1 MKATL
6 ISNDSVLSPAFY
18 LSNLLLT
25 GFLLAEPRL
34 YGETVG
40 WHPTFGGDIGLG
52 LNVHDQ
58 RLTEPRVATFDT
70 NAPYSNTGSQ
80 SINVSF
86 VQHTLEMSQSASLNA
101 NVSLS
106 YGAFNGK
113 VGFSYADSQTFS
125 GNKLSFVFD
134 CTRDYGN
141 VTPAFQSLDPNFTN
155 EVARLKQQ
163 GLSGAALHQAITDL
177 YGTHVVYGFQRASKV
192 LVTYQFDYSSSSIA
206 RSMSLIV
213 QGSYGGIIGDFNS
226 FAQSQFQR
234 TDTQTTL
241 NCSFW
246 SSDPT
251 LTPSFPV
258 ATNLTTYD
266 QFVAYAAQVQSYCAS
281 MSPTNA
287 KTTGYLIEPLQSL
300 PGYYSLVAS
309 IPATNQVDPN
319 LDLFNQTFSKLRG
332 WEDLLSGW
340 VLDARHMSWLNTSGQ
355 QQVSAILRD
364 VTNYRKTM
372 EQVAQSYL
380 AAGTPLVVPDDVINY
395 FANLNRMQIP
405 TLYTLGSGG
414 YTCNASAGPY
424 RVVFGYVYCGS
435 KALTSDPPF
444 GNVSEFEYGN
454 DVGTTAYTTYSAS
467 DFEQYVRDQ
476 GTSSGCAGFNQV
488 ILDTFSS
495 ALWNTLKSQ
504 DQTNRFVF
512 FYSGEYAPWVN
523 NGIFSYVLRDAAGA
537 IVDQVNMLSTRSAGT
552 LGAVAAASSTV
563 NLAVGVQSLP
573 SSPTAGR
580 KATYTIG
587 VTNNGPGAAYGV
599 QLALPLINTNLFEVV
614 SVSGSQGQGAIT
626 NGSMVYEVGPLA
638 SGNSTAV
645 RLQVVPLVSG
655 SFTPGTQS
663 SATLGTGLSD
673 PDVSDNTASL
683 GAVAFAQPQL
693 TMSKNGSQAELRWYS
708 DTSRIVLEQTGSI
721 GNPSWTPVS
730 GSFATNGSQ
739 WEISISPK
747 SPRMFYRLHGM

>member
-6 ISNDSVLSPAFY
+6 ISNNPVLSPAFY

-25 GFLLAEPRL
+25 SFLLAEPSL
-34 YGETVG
+34 FGETVG

-52 LNVHDQ
+52 LNIHDQ

-80 SINVSF
+80 SINVRF

-106 YGAFNGK
+106 FGAFNGK

-141 VTPAFQSLDPNFTN
+141 VTPAFQRFDPSFTN
-155 EVARLKQQ
+155 DVARLKQQ
-163 GLSGAALHQAITDL
+163 GLSGVALHQAVTDL

-192 LVTYQFDYSSSSIA
+192 LVTYQFDYGSESVA
-206 RSMSLIV
+206 HSMSVIV

-234 TDTQTTL
+234 TDTHTTL

-281 MSPTNA
+281 MSSTNA

-300 PGYYSLVAS
+300 PDYHSLVAS
-309 IPATNQVDPN
+309 IPTTTTNSVDPN

-332 WEDLLSGW
+332 WEDLLSSW

-355 QQVSAILRD
+355 QQIGAILRD

-372 EQVAQSYL
+372 EQVARSYL
-380 AAGTPLVVPDDVINY
+380 DTGTPLVVPDDVINY
-395 FANLNRMQIP
+395 FANLNRIQIP
-405 TLYTLGSGG
+405 TFYTLGSGG

-424 RVVFGYVYCGS
+424 RVVIGYVYCGS

-444 GNVSEFEYGN
+444 GNVSEFENGN
-454 DVGTTAYTTYSAS
+454 DVGTIAYTTYSAS
-467 DFEQYVRDQ
+467 DFEQYLRSVY
-476 GTSSGCAGFNQV
+476 TYCAGINQI

-495 ALWNTLKSQ
+495 PLWATIKSQ

-512 FYSGEYAPWVN
+512 FYSGEPAPWVN

-537 IVDQVNMLSTRSAGT
+537 IVDQVNMLSTRSAGA
-552 LGAVAAASSTV
+552 LGAVAAASPTV

-580 KATYTIG
+580 KAIYTIG

-663 SATLGTGLSD
+663 SAAPGTGLSD
-673 PDVSDNTASL
+673 PNVSDNTASL

-693 TMSKNGSQAELRWYS
+693 TMSKRGSQAELSWFS
-708 DTSRIVLEQTGSI
+708 DTSRIVLEQTSSI

-739 WEISISPK
+739 WEISISPT
-747 SPRMFYRLHGM
+747 SPRMFFRLHGM